1 MTTMSAARAARVR
14 GFPQER
20 WLSPS
25 GASGRCAVPNHRALL
40 ATLLIT
46 VLVAACGGDGGG
58 DGDGVAPPPP
68 PPPTGT
74 QVTGTAS
81 KGFLGNAIVRVYD
94 VAANGMAG
102 TTPLATTR
110 TEALGTFRFNVNAT
124 GPIVLTVTTDD
135 QSTMIDEL
143 VGGEVSAPVGLVL
156 RAALPGVTTTPV
168 AITPLTDMA
177 YQLAIQSPG
186 GLTVANIDAANS
198 AVSAAML
205 DGAPIVSTLPVSL
218 WTYRTASVA
227 EQAQAKLLTALSAA
241 AAEGIAVGREG
252 VACNS
257 SEYNGNL
264 ACLVDGLG
272 ALLVPGASDTLT
284 FAPEAAYIVEA
295 YDRINSGLVT
305 VDGGKSAQSI
315 GLAAVTAAERSLV
328 EAVTSEAVL
337 FGYDP
342 SASPL
347 QNTKALF
354 ADLRTNVV
362 QLRAGT
368 DVFGVTP
375 LAAALREDFT
385 TNVAPVLTG
394 TRSVLVAV
402 YGALDLLQDPVP
414 GTVEY
419 VSSSVVCGYDPAGFG
434 TAANAALCRYGTGYD
449 SQILLTVT
457 AGAPGTFGV
466 TTQPLTYVDGG
477 TSWNGILDLGYARY
491 VRNAAH
497 GPLAANVTLT
507 AVGTGQSASWDGPFY
522 VTAAGGQVTA
532 GLVAEQS
539 DDWDADTLSGTI
551 DVAGLLSDGGG
562 GIALQEAVVGTG
574 SQVVVRNG
582 NMTGDEPSS
591 LSGALLA
598 RFTTSSY
605 EYLARADIGD
615 SLLDAS
621 GTIGLPQTVSVTGSV
636 ASIGTDPDQT
646 PAPLFEGRIELGLQ
660 GIGQFDATAELSHEN
675 MLVLQAQ
682 VSGQLTLPDSRTLL
696 VSVAANVTQ
705 LPPMPDAPHS
715 FSATYAYT
723 TPAGMARINVSGT
736 YDEIAGYSAIVTTNA
751 GVSATITR
759 SMSGTVSGAVMAN
772 GVQTA
777 TISGMTI
784 NYSDGSTESLF

>member
-1 MTTMSAARAARVR
+1 V
-14 GFPQER
+14 
-20 WLSPS
+20 L
-25 GASGRCAVPNHRALL
+25 NHRALL
-40 ATLLIT
+40 ALLLAA
-46 VLVAACGGDGGG
+46 VLVAACGGGGGGG
-58 DGDGVAPPPP
+58 DGDEVRPP

-74 QVTGTAS
+74 QMTGAAS
-81 KGFLGNAIVRVYD
+81 KGLLGNAIVRVYD

-110 TEALGTFRFNVNAT
+110 TEALGTFRVNVNAT

-177 YQLAIQSPG
+177 YQLAIQNTG

-218 WTYRTASVA
+218 WSYRTASVA

-241 AAEGIAVGREG
+241 AAGGIAVGRNG

-257 SEYNGNL
+257 PEYYGNL
-264 ACLVDGLG
+264 ACLIDGLG
-272 ALLVPGASDTLT
+272 TLLVPGASDTLT
-284 FAPEAAYIVEA
+284 FAPGAAYIVEA
-295 YDRINSGLVT
+295 YDQLNSGLVT

-315 GLAAVTAAERSLV
+315 GLAAVTTAERSLV

-362 QLRAGT
+362 QLRSGA
-368 DVFGVTP
+368 DAFGVTP
-375 LAAALREDFT
+375 IAAALREDFT

-402 YGALDLLQDPVP
+402 YGALDLLQDAVP

-419 VSSSVVCGYDPAGFG
+419 VSSSVVCGYDPAAFG
-434 TAANAALCRYGTGYD
+434 TAANVALCRYGTGYD

-457 AGAPGTFGV
+457 AGAAGTFDV
-466 TTQPLTYVDGG
+466 TSQPLTYVDGG

-491 VRNAAH
+491 VRNAAYD
-497 GPLAANVTLT
+497 PLAAGVTWT
-507 AVGTGQSASWDGPFY
+507 VAGAAQSAAWNGPFY
-522 VTAAGGQVTA
+522 VTADGG
-532 GLVAEQS
+532 GIMAELEAAQS
-539 DDWDADTLSGTI
+539 PDWDPATLSGTLS
-551 DVAGLLSDGGG
+551 VAGELYGGAG
-562 GIALQEAVVGTG
+562 GVDLYQATIGAGSEIVVQNGSMQEG
-574 SQVVVRNG
+574 S
-582 NMTGDEPSS
+582 PSS
-591 LSGALLA
+591 ISGSLSIQEMITWSFL
-598 RFTTSSY
+598 Y
-605 EYLARADIGD
+605 EARATIGEPV
-615 SLLDAS
+615 LDAS
-621 GTIGLPQTVSVTGSV
+621 GTIGLPQTVSITGSV
-636 ASIGTDPDQT
+636 VSLGTDWDKAPT
-646 PAPLFEGRIELGLQ
+646 PLFDGRIELGLQ
-660 GIGQFDATAELSHEN
+660 GIGQFDATAALGPDN
-675 MLVLQAQ
+675 TLVAQAQ
-682 VSGQLTLPDSRTLL
+682 VSGRLTLPEGRTLL
-696 VSVAANVTQ
+696 VSVAANATQ
-705 LPPMPDAPHS
+705 VDPTPEAPYS
-715 FSATYAYT
+715 LSATYAYT
-723 TPAGMARINVSGT
+723 TPAGMARINVSGE
-736 YDEIAGYSAIVTTNA
+736 YDEINGYSAIVTTNA
-751 GVSATITR
+751 GVSATLTR
-759 SMSGTVSGAVMAN
+759 TMSGAVSGTVMAN
-772 GVQTA
+772 GVETA
-777 TISGMTI
+777 TISGTTI